1 MTNPYPEPT
10 NPLPWTYNSVPD
22 SLCHDDAVYLVR
34 AANSFPALVEA
45 LEGAL
50 ACLEPEYYPLNIAGI
65 KRALAIARGEQ
76 P

>member
-10 NPLPWTYNSVPD
+10 NPLPWTYENVPD
-22 SLCHDDAVYLVR
+22 SLCHGDAVYLVR

-45 LEGAL
+45 LEAVVVFIDHFGNQDDHDL
-50 ACLEPEYYPLNIAGI
+50 IF
-65 KRALAIARGEQ
+65 RALAIARGEQ